1 MDLQATSKTNKRATI
16 YSLQVA
22 FNERCYR
29 DDYVIRNY
37 FTIGPYFI
45 TEKSVTLHNEIMLKV

>member
-45 TEKSVTLHNEIMLKV
+45 TEKV

>member
-29 DDYVIRNY
+29 DEYRELFYNRPVLYNGKKCD
-37 FTIGPYFI
+37 FA
-45 TEKSVTLHNEIMLKV
+45 